1 MNLNQT
7 KLTKTEWEGIEVPV
21 SSQELNIL
29 KMIQKGY
36 HDVDIRH
43 NDSLSLL
50 SFLKI
55 KNSDSMSAYLFLTY
69 ILPEIKSLNDKYEI
83 DEELLENIYKKVDT
97 LTKSIKKLK
106 QINKADKLRLN
117 NSAKSISA
125 SKEHIFEFVLLR
137 EMETMLSFIE
147 DERYYDALTPIY
159 TINSLVEYDVYGF
172 NPLFKTYL
180 KELWKIITAKVT
192 PQAIV
197 SRASNIFEKN
207 PLLLQ
212 FADQTLYKHQK
223 KLFTIIKR
231 PGKKLI
237 LYTAPTGT
245 GKTMSPLG
253 LAEGKKVIF
262 VCAARHV
269 GLALAKSALSIGRK
283 IGFAFGCETPGDV
296 KLHYAAA
303 TDFIKDWKTG
313 GIRKVDNSV
322 GDKVEMIISDVQS
335 YIASMNYMMAF
346 TDNVNDIVM
355 YWDEPTISLDY
366 EEHQLHSLISKTWRE
381 NVIPNIV
388 LSSATLPQE
397 NDLQEF
403 IGNVKLNEFDV
414 YRVFSQDFKKTI
426 PVLAE
431 DNKVSMPHMVANN
444 VEDLRKSANHC
455 LSHNSIMRYIDIGEA
470 SRFIL
475 MVKKSKEHIL
485 TDEAVNNKK
494 LDFENVFPN
503 IEAVTL
509 HTIKTYY
516 CELLRYVK
524 EDALEL
530 VQSSCNKRIKPR
542 YASTINLTTTDA
554 YTITDGPALYLTNN
568 VEKVAKVF
576 LKEANI
582 SKTQMAEIM
591 ESISRNNDINKK
603 VDALQKQLDDS
614 LKISEAK
621 EKKMD
626 LTNRHLDASSRE
638 LLRLID
644 NLQSMVKVVSLDD
657 MYIPNKLNHQRKY
670 KPNDED
676 DENENEN
683 GNGSRNCGK
692 PFCSDIPEGVVEEI
706 MLINGIEDSW
716 KILLMMGIGVFVNG
730 LNPTYVEIMKD
741 LADTQQ
747 LYLIIASTDYIYGTN
762 YQFCH
767 GYIGRDLANL
777 SQEKCIQ
784 ALGRIGRNKLQ
795 HNYSVRFRDNNL
807 LKKLFFDD
815 PYKPEATNINKLFK
829 YN

>member
-7 KLTKTEWEGIEVPV
+7 KLTKTEWDGIEVPV
-21 SSQELNIL
+21 SSQELSVL

-36 HDVDIRH
+36 HDIDIRY
-43 NDSLSLL
+43 NETLSLL
-50 SFLKI
+50 GFLKV
-55 KNSDSMSAYLFLTY
+55 KNSDSMYAYLFLNY
-69 ILPEIKSLNDKYEI
+69 ILPEIKSLNEKYDI
-83 DEELLENIYKKVDT
+83 DEEILENIYKKVDS

-106 QINKADKLRLN
+106 QINKVDKLRLN
-117 NSAKSISA
+117 NSAKGILS
-125 SKEHIFEFVLLR
+125 SKDSIFEYVLLK
-137 EMETMLSFIE
+137 EMESMLSFIE

-159 TINSLVEYDVYGF
+159 TINSLIEYDVYGF

-180 KELWKIITAKVT
+180 KELWKIITSKVT
-192 PQAIV
+192 PQAII

-223 KLFTIIKR
+223 KLFTVIKR

-253 LAEGKKVIF
+253 LAQGKKVIF

-269 GLALAKSALSIGRK
+269 GLALAKSALSLGRK
-283 IGFAFGCETPGDV
+283 IGFAFGCETPSDI
-296 KLHYAAA
+296 KLHYSAA

-335 YIASMNYMMAF
+335 YISSMNYMMAF
-346 TDNVNDIVM
+346 TDDINDIVM

-366 EEHQLHSLISKTWRE
+366 EKHELHSLISKTWRE
-381 NVIPNIV
+381 NIIPNIV
-388 LSSATLPQE
+388 LSSATLPKE
-397 NDLQEF
+397 SDLQEF
-403 IGNVKLNEFDV
+403 IGNVKLNDFDV

-426 PVLAE
+426 PVLGE

-444 VEDLRKSANHC
+444 VDDLKKSANHC
-455 LSHNSIMRYIDIGEA
+455 LIHNSIMRYIDIGEA

-475 MVKKSKEHIL
+475 MVKKSKEVIL
-485 TDEAVNNKK
+485 TDEAIKNKK
-494 LDFENVFPN
+494 LNFENVFPT
-503 IEAVTL
+503 IEDVTL
-509 HTIKTYY
+509 HNIKTYY
-516 CELLRYVK
+516 CELLRYIK
-524 EDALEL
+524 PDALEL
-530 VQSSCNKRIKPR
+530 IQESCNKKIIPR
-542 YASTINLTTTDA
+542 YPSTINLTTTDA
-554 YTITDGPALYLTNN
+554 YTITDGPALYLTND

-576 LKEANI
+576 LKESNI
-582 SKTQMAEIM
+582 SKTQMNEIM
-591 ESISRNNDINKK
+591 SSIYSNNDINKK
-603 VDALQKQLDDS
+603 VDALQKQLDDN
-614 LKISEAK
+614 LKMNEAK

-626 LTNRHLDASSRE
+626 LTNRQLDSGSRE

-644 NLQSMVKVVSLDD
+644 NLQNMVKVISLDD
-657 MYIPNKLNHQRKY
+657 TYIPNKLNHQRKY
-670 KPNDED
+670 RSQNEEI
-676 DENENEN
+676 ENH
-683 GNGSRNCGK
+683 GK
-692 PFCSDIPEGVVEEI
+692 PFCSDIPEGVVKEI

-795 HNYSVRFRDNNL
+795 YNYSVRFRDNNL

-815 PYKPEATNINKLFK
+815 PYKPEAVNINKLFK
-829 YN
+829 YD

>member
-7 KLTKTEWEGIEVPV
+7 KLTKTEWDGIEVPV
-21 SSQELNIL
+21 SNQELGVL
-29 KMIQKGY
+29 KMIQKGF
-36 HDVDIRH
+36 HDVKIRY
-43 NDSLSLL
+43 NETLSLL
-50 SFLKI
+50 GFLKV
-55 KNSDSMSAYLFLTY
+55 KSSDSMSAYLFMNY
-69 ILPEIKSLNDKYEI
+69 ILPEIKTLNEKYEI
-83 DEELLENIYKKVDT
+83 DEELLENIYKKVNS

-117 NSAKSISA
+117 NSAKTISS
-125 SKEHIFEFVLLR
+125 SKNTIFEYVLLK
-137 EMETMLSFIE
+137 ELESMLAFIE

-159 TINSLVEYDVYGF
+159 TINSLVEYNVYGF

-212 FADQTLYKHQK
+212 FADQTLYKHQQ
-223 KLFTIIKR
+223 KLFTVIKR

-283 IGFAFGCETPGDV
+283 IGFAFGCDTPGDI
-296 KLHYAAA
+296 KLHYSAA

-346 TDNVNDIVM
+346 TDDINDIVM

-366 EEHQLHSLISKTWRE
+366 EEHELHSLISKTWRE
-381 NVIPNIV
+381 NIIPNIV

-397 NDLQEF
+397 NDLEEF
-403 IGNVKLNEFDV
+403 IGNVKQNDFEV

-444 VEDLRKSANHC
+444 VEDLKKSANHC
-455 LSHNSIMRYIDIGEA
+455 LTHNSIMRYIDIGEA

-475 MVKKSKEHIL
+475 MVKKSKDLIL
-485 TDEAVNNKK
+485 TDEAAKNKK
-494 LDFENVFPN
+494 LDFDNVFST
-503 IEAVTL
+503 IEDVTL
-509 HTIKTYY
+509 HNIKTYY

-530 VQSSCNKRIKPR
+530 VQSSCDKRIKPR
-542 YASTINLTTTDA
+542 YPSTIKLTTSDA
-554 YTITDGPALYLTNN
+554 YTITDGPALYLTND

-582 SKTQMAEIM
+582 SKSQMNDIM
-591 ESISRNNDINKK
+591 ASIYRNNDINKK
-603 VDALQKQLDDS
+603 VDVLQKQLDDI
-614 LKISEAK
+614 LKLDEAK

-626 LTNRHLDASSRE
+626 LTNRQLDSNCRE
-638 LLRLID
+638 ILRAID
-644 NLQSMVKVVSLDD
+644 NLQNMVKVVSMDD

-676 DENENEN
+676 DGIGN
-683 GNGSRNCGK
+683 GNGIRNCGK

-767 GYIGRDLANL
+767 GYIGRDLGNL

-795 HNYSVRFRDNNL
+795 FNYSVRFRDNNL

-815 PYKPEATNINKLFK
+815 PYKPEASNINKLFK